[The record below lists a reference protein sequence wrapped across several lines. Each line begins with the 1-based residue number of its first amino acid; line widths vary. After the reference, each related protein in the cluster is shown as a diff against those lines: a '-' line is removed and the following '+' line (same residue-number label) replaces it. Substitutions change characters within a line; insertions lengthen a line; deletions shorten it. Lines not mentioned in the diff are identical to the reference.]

1 MYLLMTE
8 FEKQFGML
16 NPEQRKAVEHTE
28 GPVLVI
34 AGPGTGKT
42 QLLSTRA
49 AYILQNT
56 DASAHNILCLTYTE
70 SGAFA
75 MRQRLVNII
84 GQKAYNITI
93 STYHAF
99 GSELINRFPEHFSN
113 TNEMTAVDD
122 LGIHS
127 ILSKI
132 ISKLPYDNPLKKSE
146 FYINDIIGS
155 IGDCKKALLTPASL
169 LNVAK
174 SNIVFI
180 DTVSKLTKKHLATV
194 SRIDKRS
201 ISAFENLATD
211 TAKISAKG
219 ALPNTKSIQEL
230 WQEQLEAAIE
240 NATESGKTTPITEWK
255 NTWLEKDSN
264 GVFIPTGKN
273 AANKLLALSGI
284 YESYLAELEKQGLYD
299 YDDMILQAIEGLKSN
314 KGLRYTLQEQYL
326 YIMLDEFQD
335 TNGAQLELVKLLTDS
350 PVYEGRPNILAVGDD
365 DQAIFSFQGAD
376 YSHMATFV
384 DMYRDPI
391 VVTLTK
397 NYRSHSDILHTAHNV
412 STQIEE
418 RLHHKMDGIDKF
430 LKAENK
436 DLPSHAD
443 IERHE
448 FKSDVA
454 QFAWVTKQ
462 ITDLIKKGTSPNE
475 IAIIAPKHKYLEPI
489 VPYLAKA
496 GVPVRYEKRENILND
511 PAILQIIRMSQL
523 ISAVKSGNSKIAD
536 SIWPEVLSYDFWE
549 IPIEEIWKLSWK
561 ARETKNSWIDII
573 MSNDSLKPIGLF
585 FLRLGNIS
593 TNEML
598 ESIMDY
604 LIGTTSLSFHEKEI
618 SDYTCPYF
626 KYYFGD
632 KMQGSKQ
639 RDFWNLLSNLTV
651 LRQHLRAH
659 RGSSGRQL
667 YMDDFINFV
676 DEHVEADIKILNTSP
691 YHESA
696 QAVQIMTVY
705 KAKGL
710 EFQAVFMLACIDEAW
725 GSKASARTAKVPL
738 PVNLT
743 HIRYSGATDDE
754 KLRLL
759 FVAITRAKHSLF
771 MTSYTNTYANR
782 PTSRIKFFDETE
794 HGGNPSSGI
803 LPTKYQ
809 EVHLTDSSLPS
820 IDDLSA
826 YWADRHIELSQDV
839 RFKDLLAPRLE
850 RFQLAPTNLN
860 SFTDLVY
867 GGPKEFFLNT
877 LLRFPS
883 APTAAGEFGD
893 AVHAT
898 IEWLHIQLKLNGK
911 LPNLPEANEQFAVE
925 LSKRNLSDTSY
936 ELMKDRGEKCFKTF
950 LAQKADTFNPE
961 DLHEY
966 DFRKE
971 GVLLGPAHLTG
982 KIDKM
987 IIDKQSKTISIVD
1000 FKTGSSYKTWKTND
1014 PKLHKYK
1021 QQLYMY
1027 KLLVEGSYTF
1037 ADYNVKDAYLQFVEP
1052 NDEGEIVDLHLA
1064 FDSDELKRTRDI
1076 AIAVWKRIQKLDLP
1090 DVTNYEKTMKGI
1102 RSFEDDLIKS

>member
-8 FEKQFGML
+8 FEIQFSLL
-16 NPEQRKAVEHTE
+16 NQEQRKAVEQTE

-99 GSELINRFPEHFSN
+99 GSELINRFPEQFSN
-113 TNEMTAVDD
+113 TNEMSAVDD
-122 LGIHS
+122 LGMHS

-132 ISKLPYDNPLKKSE
+132 INKLPYDNPLKKSE

-155 IGDCKKALLTPASL
+155 IGDFKKALLTPADL
-169 LNVAK
+169 RYIAK
-174 SNIVFI
+174 SNLKFI
-180 DTVSKLTKKHLATV
+180 DSASKLTKKHLATV
-194 SRIDKRS
+194 SRIDKKS
-201 ISAFENLATD
+201 ISAFEKLAAD
-211 TAKISAKG
+211 TARISAKEE
-219 ALPNTKSIQEL
+219 LPNTKSMQNL
-230 WQEQLEAAIE
+230 WQEQLEKAIE
-240 NATESGKTTPITEWK
+240 NVYESGKTTPITDWK
-255 NTWLEKDSN
+255 NIWLEKDNN
-264 GVFIPTGKN
+264 GIFIPSGKN
-273 AANKLLALSGI
+273 TANKLLALSGI
-284 YESYLAELEKQGLYD
+284 YESYLAELQKQALYD

-335 TNGAQLELVKLLTDS
+335 TNGAQLELVRLLTDS

-365 DQAIFSFQGAD
+365 DQAIFSFQGSD

-384 DMYRDPI
+384 HIYRDPTVI
-391 VVTLTK
+391 TLTK

-418 RLHHKMDGIDKF
+418 RLHHKMDGINKF
-430 LKAENK
+430 LTAENK

-454 QFAWVTKQ
+454 QFAWVTKE
-462 ITDLIKKGTSPNE
+462 ITDLIKNGTSPDE

-511 PAILQIIRMSQL
+511 PAILQVIRMSQL
-523 ISAVKSGNSKIAD
+523 ISAVKSGNTKIAD
-536 SIWPEVLSYDFWE
+536 GIWPEILSYDFWE
-549 IPIEEIWKLSWK
+549 IPTEEIWKLSWE
-561 ARETKNSWIDII
+561 ARESKSSWIDII
-573 MSNDSLKPIGLF
+573 MSKDTLKPIGLF
-585 FLRLGNIS
+585 FMRLGNIS
-593 TNEML
+593 ANEML

-604 LIGTTSLSFHEKEI
+604 LIGTTPISFHEKGI

-626 KYYFGD
+626 QYYFGD
-632 KMQGSKQ
+632 KMQVSKQ

-667 YMDDFINFV
+667 YIDDFINFV

-705 KAKGL
+705 KSKGL
-710 EFQAVFMLACIDEAW
+710 EFQTVFMLACIDEAW
-725 GSKASARTAKVPL
+725 GSKSSARTAKVPL
-738 PVNLT
+738 PVNLA

-782 PTSRIKFFDETE
+782 PTSRIKFFDEIE
-794 HGGNPSSGI
+794 REGKPSSGI
-803 LPTKYQ
+803 LPTRYQ
-809 EVHLTDSSLPS
+809 EVHLTDSGLPS
-820 IDDLSA
+820 IDDLST
-826 YWADRHIELSQDV
+826 YWTDRHLELSQDV
-839 RFKDLLAPRLE
+839 RFRDLLAPRLE
-850 RFQLAPTNLN
+850 RYQLAPTNLN

-877 LLRFPS
+877 LLRFPT
-883 APTAAGEFGD
+883 APTPAGEFGD

-898 IEWLHIQLKLNGK
+898 IEWLHIQLTSTGQ
-911 LPNLPEANEQFAVE
+911 LPNLPKTNEHFYVE
-925 LSKRNLSDTSY
+925 LSKRNLSDTSF
-936 ELMKDRGEKCFKTF
+936 ELMKDRGEKCFQAF
-950 LAQKADTFNPE
+950 LAQKSDTFRPD
-961 DLHEY
+961 DLHEI

-987 IIDKQSKTISIVD
+987 IIDKPSKTIAIID
-1000 FKTGSSYKTWKTND
+1000 FKTGSSYKAWKAND

-1027 KLLVEGSYTF
+1027 KLLVEGSYTY
-1037 ADYNVKDAYLQFVEP
+1037 ADYTVKDAYLQFVEP
-1052 NDEGEIVDLHLA
+1052 NDDGQIVDLHLVL
-1064 FDSDELKRTRDI
+1064 DSYELKRTRDL

-1090 DVTNYEKTMKGI
+1090 DVTKYEKTMKGI